1 MQRDGDG
8 NLDARRRSRP
18 LPSSP
23 RTHTCLLAAGPA
35 GRPGLGPPPS
45 AQLHGPHGK
54 SRPGVASERR
64 LRGLRGAGRG
74 SRADKARSGPGQAAP
89 PLLALGETTA
99 SGGGCGMRDADET
112 ANEGAGRRAGAMA
125 TANGGPGR
133 RPVAAAGRRASARAQ
148 GLCVRGAKPPE
159 GRGYAEDQ
167 DSCVPHF
174 IAGCNG
180 LLKPPASGFAQLESK
195 TSNPGCYISILAEEG
210 FPGQWP
216 GWGQACP
223 HPTGPAWPGADAPGW
238 HRVRVQAGAP

>member
-8 NLDARRRSRP
+8 NLHARRGSRP

-23 RTHTCLLAAGPA
+23 RTHTCLLAAGLA
-35 GRPGLGPPPS
+35 GRPGPGPPPS
-45 AQLHGPHGK
+45 AQLRGPHGK

-64 LRGLRGAGRG
+64 LQGLRRAGRG

-133 RPVAAAGRRASARAQ
+133 RRVAAAGRRASARAQ
-148 GLCVRGAKPPE
+148 GLCVRGAKPPRE
-159 GRGYAEDQ
+159 GGTPRTK
-167 DSCVPHF
+167 SPVSPT
-174 IAGCNG
+174 
-180 LLKPPASGFAQLESK
+180 LLQGATAS
-195 TSNPGCYISILAEEG
+195 
-210 FPGQWP
+210 
-216 GWGQACP
+216 
-223 HPTGPAWPGADAPGW
+223 
-238 HRVRVQAGAP
+238 